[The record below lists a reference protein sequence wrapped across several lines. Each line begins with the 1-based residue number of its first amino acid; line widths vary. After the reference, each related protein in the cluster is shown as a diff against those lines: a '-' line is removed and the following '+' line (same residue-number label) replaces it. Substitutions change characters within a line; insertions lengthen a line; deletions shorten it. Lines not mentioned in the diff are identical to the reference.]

1 MQQNNI
7 SYTLCIFA
15 LILFALWQNG
25 SCRVDKTVAMSKEQN
40 RVAAGDWGGQNVR
53 MNVTETGAR
62 LQFTCARGSIEE
74 PLVLD
79 NEGRFSAKGVF
90 TADAMGPLRKDN
102 PPKSGPALYNGT
114 VSDTKM
120 TLTITFIET
129 KEKAGEYS
137 LEYGKPGRV
146 WRCH

>member
-1 MQQNNI
+1 MQRNSI
-7 SYTLCIFA
+7 SYTFYVFS

-25 SCRVDKTVAMSKEQN
+25 SCRVDKTAAMSKEQN
-40 RVAAGDWGGQNVR
+40 RVATGDWGGPNVR
-53 MNVTETGAR
+53 MNVTDNGAR
-62 LQFTCARGSIEE
+62 LQLTCAHGSIEE
-74 PLVLD
+74 PLVMD
-79 NEGRFSAKGVF
+79 NEGRFSAKGMF
-90 TADAMGPLRKDN
+90 AAEAMGPLREDN
-102 PPKSGPALYNGT
+102 PPKNGPAIYSGK

-120 TLTITFIET
+120 SLTITFIET